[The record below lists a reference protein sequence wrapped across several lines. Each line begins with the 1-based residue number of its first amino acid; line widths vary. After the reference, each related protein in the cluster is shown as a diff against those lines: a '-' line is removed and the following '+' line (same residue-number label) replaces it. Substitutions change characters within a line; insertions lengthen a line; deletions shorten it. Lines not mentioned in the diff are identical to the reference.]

1 MSAVILAR
9 VLGVVAVLASAACTD
24 FEAPK
29 PVVVPDVLVANPS
42 FANDIQPIFTARCA
56 TSSCH
61 NYVTEQAGL
70 NLAPGYAYD
79 EIVDVRARLRSG
91 WKRVVPFKADSSWL
105 VKTLLADEAE
115 HPGIFRMPLG
125 REPLTDNQIQTIINW
140 VNQGAVRN

>member
-1 MSAVILAR
+1 VNPGK
-9 VLGVVAVLASAACTD
+9 LGALVALVGMAACTD

-29 PVVVPDVLVANPS
+29 RVALPDVVVANPQ
-42 FANDIQPIFTARCA
+42 FAKDVQPIFSARCA

-61 NYVTEQAGL
+61 TFATHQAGL

-79 EIVDVRARLRSG
+79 EIVNVPSVFRPS
-91 WKRVVPFKADSSWL
+91 WKRIVPAKADSSFL
-105 VKTLLADEAE
+105 IKTLLANDAE
-115 HPGIFRMPLG
+115 HPEIDRMPLG